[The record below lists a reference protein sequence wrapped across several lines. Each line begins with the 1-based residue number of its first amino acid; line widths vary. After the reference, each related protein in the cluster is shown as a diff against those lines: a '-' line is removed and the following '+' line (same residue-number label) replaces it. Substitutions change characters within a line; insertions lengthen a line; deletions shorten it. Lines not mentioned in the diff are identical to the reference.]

1 MKGKKGLWPDSFII
15 SPEEDGTY
23 TVIFKARDRRCC
35 ALPNVIHPE
44 GIASLRQDVE
54 RHFYIYYAHARTL
67 HEELCRIEEAV
78 RAILKISPISDN
90 EGEKCHDERN

>member
-1 MKGKKGLWPDSFII
+1 MKNRGALPDDFII
-15 SPEEDGTY
+15 SPEDDGTY
-23 TVIFKARDRRCC
+23 TIIFKLRERRCC

-44 GIASLRQDVE
+44 GIISLREDVE
-54 RHFYIYYAHARTL
+54 RHFYTYYAHARTL

>member
-1 MKGKKGLWPDSFII
+1 MKHARAPCPDNFII
-15 SPEEDGTY
+15 LPEEDGTF
-23 TVIFKARDRRCC
+23 TVLFKFRDKRCC

>member
-1 MKGKKGLWPDSFII
+1 MIARKQGAPPDSFII
-15 SPEEDGTY
+15 SPEDDGTY
-23 TVIFKARDRRCC
+23 TVIFKIRDKRIC

-44 GIASLRQDVE
+44 GIVSLREDVE

-90 EGEKCHDERN
+90 EGESDHD

>member
-1 MKGKKGLWPDSFII
+1 MKRGPWPDGFII
-15 SPEEDGTY
+15 SPEDDGTY
-23 TVIFKARDRRCC
+23 TIIFKIRDKRIC

-44 GIASLRQDVE
+44 GLVSLREDVE

>member
-1 MKGKKGLWPDSFII
+1 MFSRKSGTPPDSFII
-15 SPEEDGTY
+15 SPEDDGTY
-23 TVIFKARDRRCC
+23 TIIFNSRAKRCC

-44 GIASLRQDVE
+44 GIASLREDVE

-67 HEELCRIEEAV
+67 HEELSRIEEAV

-90 EGEKCHDERN
+90 EGEKET